1 MLYLNIKSTFILI
14 MGRMD
19 IVIPDELEED
29 FRKAVA
35 VKLGL
40 KKGNVS
46 IAVEEA
52 IKEWLLDEGNKNK
65 KPNK

>member
-1 MLYLNIKSTFILI
+1 

-19 IVIPDELEED
+19 IILPDELEED

-46 IAVEEA
+46 IAVEQA
-52 IKEWLLDEGNKNK
+52 IKEWLSNKDIKLK
-65 KPNK
+65 KESKR

>member
-1 MLYLNIKSTFILI
+1 
-14 MGRMD
+14 MGRID
-19 IVIPDELEED
+19 IVISDELEED

-46 IAVEEA
+46 IAVEQA
-52 IKEWLLDEGNKNK
+52 IKEWLANDKNRKSNK
-65 KPNK
+65 

>member
-1 MLYLNIKSTFILI
+1 

-19 IVIPDELEED
+19 IILPDELEED

-52 IKEWLLDEGNKNK
+52 IKEWLANKENKNK
-65 KPNK
+65 KSNK

>member
-1 MLYLNIKSTFILI
+1 

-19 IVIPDELEED
+19 IVIPDELEDD

-52 IKEWLLDEGNKNK
+52 IKEWLLNEGNKSK

>member
-1 MLYLNIKSTFILI
+1 MLYLNIRSTFILI